1 MIAYY
6 KDIISA
12 IVRREG
18 GYRERDIW
26 EKPHTM
32 RKSGTWNEAHKVIYI
47 LALKPEEDGYFP
59 GFAVDIVTRS
69 ICA

>member
-1 MIAYY
+1 MNVY
-6 KDIISA
+6 KNIVSD

-18 GYRERDIW
+18 GYRERNIL

-32 RKSGTWNEAHKVIYI
+32 QKSGTWNEAHKVIYI
-47 LALKPEEDGYFP
+47 LTLKPEEDGYFP